1 MTSVTGGRLVSGSGR
16 GVVGSGGGVLGSGG
30 GFVSSGADG
39 SRVASSGGA
48 DSGFE
53 YIVGVMGAWLYI
65 CMSGLGGGGVC
76 KGGMYALRM
85 WWCALRIILFPI

>member
-16 GVVGSGGGVLGSGG
+16 GVVGSGGGVVGSEDGVDGG
-30 GFVSSGADG
+30 
-39 SRVASSGGA
+39 RVASSGGA